1 MCGRLAQY
9 RDAERYFELL
19 RPNPATPFATGADAE
34 ASVSPAAF
42 SHAPVYNVSP
52 GTQPMILRAGGDGPE
67 AAQAHW
73 GYRGRAPRM
82 YVNARVEKAATSGY
96 WKPLWERGRILVPA
110 DGWFEWTGEKPNRQ
124 PHFIHRADDE
134 PLLLAAILGSDGFAI
149 ITSSAD
155 AGLLD
160 VHDRRPVALTAEGA
174 REWLAP
180 DTSSDDALLVTA
192 TQALGETEFAWH
204 AVTRAMGN
212 VKYQAADAV
221 APIGDAEP
229 GTAS

>member
-19 RPNPATPFATGADAE
+19 RPNPAAPFAQTSFA
-34 ASVSPAAF
+34 
-42 SHAPVYNVSP
+42 HAPVYNVSP
-52 GTQPMILRAGGDGPE
+52 GTDPMIIRAGGDGPE
-67 AAQAHW
+67 PATAHW

-110 DGWFEWTGEKPNRQ
+110 DGWFEWTGNKPNGQ
-124 PHFIHRADDE
+124 PHSIHRTDDG
-134 PLLLAAILGSDGFAI
+134 PLLGAAILGSDGFALV
-149 ITSSAD
+149 TRSAD

-160 VHDRRPVALTAEGA
+160 VHDRRPIALTAEGA
-174 REWLAP
+174 LEWLSPA
-180 DTSSDDALLVTA
+180 TSSEDALLVTA

-221 APIGDAEP
+221 APIGDAAP
-229 GTAS
+229 GTAD

>member
-1 MCGRLAQY
+1 VFQEATMCGRLAQY

-19 RPNPATPFATGADAE
+19 RANPAAPFA
-34 ASVSPAAF
+34 PAPFA
-42 SHAPVYNVSP
+42 HAPVYNVSP
-52 GTQPMILRAGGDGPE
+52 GTHPMIIQAGGDGPE
-67 AAQAHW
+67 AGEARW

-82 YVNARVEKAATSGY
+82 YVNARVESAATSGY
-96 WKPLWERGRILVPA
+96 WRPLWERGRILVPA
-110 DGWFEWTGEKPNRQ
+110 DGWFEWTGDKPNRQ

-149 ITSSAD
+149 VTSSAD

-160 VHDRRPVALTAEGA
+160 VHDRRPVALTADGA
-174 REWLAP
+174 QAWLAP
-180 DTSSDDALLVTA
+180 ETSSEDALLVTA
-192 TQALGETEFAWH
+192 TQALGEAAFAWH

-221 APIGDAEP
+221 APLGEDAP
-229 GTAS
+229 QPAG